1 MTDWG
6 AHHVDIAQWAIQQNG
21 EGQGVASLEPIMGE
35 HSVPL
40 ENGMPT
46 KDDHYNTSHKFHI
59 RCKFSDKTTE
69 GLPQ

>member
-21 EGQGVASLEPIMGE
+21 VGQGVTTLEPIVGE

-40 ENGMPT
+40 KNGA
-46 KDDHYNTSHKFHI
+46 YAN
-59 RCKFSDKTTE
+59 
-69 GLPQ
+69 